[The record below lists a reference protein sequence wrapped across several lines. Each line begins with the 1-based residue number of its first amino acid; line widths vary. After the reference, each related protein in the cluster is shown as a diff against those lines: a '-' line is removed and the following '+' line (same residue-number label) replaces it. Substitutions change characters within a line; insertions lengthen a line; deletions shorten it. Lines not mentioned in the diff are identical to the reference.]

1 MLVYTLSFSP
11 FSYCRSL
18 LIELVFFFSFFLS
31 LPLPIDFQQHFKEIS
46 KKHSSVARPFYFH
59 LTSVIDTRSTA
70 MTLATVEEGILRE
83 HLRKASLM

>member
-1 MLVYTLSFSP
+1 MLVKPLFAITPLSKILL
-11 FSYCRSL
+11 RSL
-18 LIELVFFFSFFLS
+18 NTLLMNDMFS
-31 LPLPIDFQQHFKEIS
+31 PIDFQQHFKELS
-46 KKHSSVARPFYFH
+46 KRHSPVPRPFYFH

>member
-1 MLVYTLSFSP
+1 MLVLHPFLLFFF
-11 FSYCRSL
+11 FSYCRSQNTFIDDL
-18 LIELVFFFSFFLS
+18 LS
-31 LPLPIDFQQHFKEIS
+31 LSLADFQQHFKEIS
-46 KKHSSVARPFYFH
+46 KKHSPVPRPFYFH

>member
-1 MLVYTLSFSP
+1 MLVLHP
-11 FSYCRSL
+11 
-18 LIELVFFFSFFLS
+18 FFFSAGLKIHLLTTLFSLS
-31 LPLPIDFQQHFKEIS
+31 RSLADFQQHFKEIS
-46 KKHSSVARPFYFH
+46 KKHSPVPRPFYFH